1 MEIIYLI
8 IVVKSILEM
17 EIYYSKAPAYTVLQ
31 GSQIN
36 PSSRFD
42 YLLKRTELGVDH
54 LQHGSLVVDK
64 HESQGIIN
72 L

>member
-17 EIYYSKAPAYTVLQ
+17 EMYYSKAPAYTVLQ

-42 YLLKRTELGVDH
+42 Y
-54 LQHGSLVVDK
+54 
-64 HESQGIIN
+64 
-72 L
+72 

>member
-1 MEIIYLI
+1 ME
-8 IVVKSILEM
+8 M
-17 EIYYSKAPAYTVLQ
+17 YYSKAPSYTVLQ

-54 LQHGSLVVDK
+54 LQHGTPSKAVGKMIDSIEYPIKSAFLLYFLWV
-64 HESQGIIN
+64 
-72 L
+72 